1 MSQGKQSFRHE
12 SLLNAEGMQDILKAI
27 NKGIAK
33 GSVIFSDE
41 DDEMIMEPE
50 GLMNLK
56 LTATQEDGRNR
67 INIRITWQ
75 GKEEKKA
82 KKNLSV
88 KSRSDK

>member
-12 SLLNAEGMQDILKAI
+12 SLLNADGMQDILKAI

-75 GKEEKKA
+75 GKEEKKT

-88 KSRSDK
+88 KSR

>member
-1 MSQGKQSFRHE
+1 MSQGKHSFRHE
-12 SLLNAEGMQDILKAI
+12 SLLDVDGMQDILKAI
-27 NKGIAK
+27 NKGIAR
-33 GSVIFSDE
+33 GSVTFTDE
-41 DDEMIMEPE
+41 DDEIIMEPD

-82 KKNLSV
+82 RKTLLV
-88 KSRSDK
+88 KSQSDK